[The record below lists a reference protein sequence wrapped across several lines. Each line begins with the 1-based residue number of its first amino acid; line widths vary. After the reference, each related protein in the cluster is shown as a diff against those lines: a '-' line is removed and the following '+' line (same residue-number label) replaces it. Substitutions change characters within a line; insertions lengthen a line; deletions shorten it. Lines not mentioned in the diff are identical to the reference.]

1 MTIKAVVFDAYGT
14 LYDTQSVAAVTED
27 AFPGYGEIITQIWRI
42 KQLEYTWLRSLMRR
56 YQDFSIVTQESLG
69 YTLRVLGLKSDPAA
83 FGRIMDKYLHLDLY
97 PDAAAALAAMR
108 GRKLAIL
115 SNGSPAMLNALVANS
130 GLDRLLDATISVDA
144 KKLFKPAPEAYTLIE
159 STLGVRP
166 AEVLFISSN
175 PWDVS
180 GAKAFGLNVAW
191 IERVTPEAMALL
203 CVKNDV
209 VAPLTM
215 FKAIRTQMDELG
227 LAPDHRIRAL
237 SELPALIA
245 IHGPKNES

>member
-1 MTIKAVVFDAYGT
+1 MSIKAVVFDAYGT
-14 LYDTQSVAAVTED
+14 LYDIQSVAAVTED
-27 AFPGYGEIITQIWRI
+27 AFPGYGEIITQVWRI

-56 YQDFSIVTQESLG
+56 YEDFSLITRDSLA
-69 YTLRVLGLKSDPAA
+69 YTLKILGLEYDSAA
-83 FGRIMDKYLHLDLY
+83 FERIMDKYLHLDLY
-97 PDAAAALAAMR
+97 PDAMAALSAMQ

-115 SNGSPAMLNALVANS
+115 SNGSTGMLNALVANS
-130 GLDRLLDATISVDA
+130 GLDRVLDATISIDSE
-144 KKLFKPAPEAYTLIE
+144 KIFKPAPEAYRLIE
-159 STLGVRP
+159 TRLGVPP

-175 PWDVS
+175 PWDAC

-191 IERVTPEAMALL
+191 IERVTPEAMALA

-227 LAPDHRIRAL
+227 LEPDYRIHAL
-237 SELPALIA
+237 AQLPQLIA
-245 IHGPKNES
+245 AHP

>member
-14 LYDTQSVAAVTED
+14 LYDTQSVAAVTEE

-97 PDAAAALAAMR
+97 PDAVAALAAMR

-115 SNGSPAMLNALVANS
+115 SNGSPAMLSALVANS

-159 STLGVRP
+159 STLGVPP

-175 PWDVS
+175 PWDAC

-191 IERVTPEAMALL
+191 IERVTPEAMALI
-203 CVKNDV
+203 CVETET

-215 FKAIRTQMDELG
+215 FKALRTQMDELG
-227 LAPDHRIRAL
+227 VVPDHRIRSL
-237 SELPALIA
+237 QEI
-245 IHGPKNES
+245 PKVVASYES